1 MTYNLQPSYPNVS
14 VLVTSDK
21 AISVM
26 YGRYI
31 DGTLIPILVDSS
43 GTIAMASGNVM
54 AFNSNPSVGGSP
66 TETLTVPGLLST
78 DTILAVTQLTP
89 GSVPTSSIVG
99 YSGLADNS
107 LTVQWT
113 ANEGSGAVVRVMVN
127 R

>member
-14 VLVTSDK
+14 VLTTNDK

-31 DGTLIPILVDSS
+31 DGTIIPILID
-43 GTIAMASGNVM
+43 GTGAIAMSSGNVM

-66 TETLTVPGLLST
+66 TETLTIPGLLST
-78 DTILAVTQLTP
+78 DTILAVTQVTP
-89 GSVPTSSIVG
+89 GSIPTAAIVG
-99 YSGLADNS
+99 YSGQANNS
-107 LTVQWT
+107 LTIQWT
-113 ANEGSGAVVRVMVN
+113 TNEGSGAVVRVMVN